1 MIALAGGTGRLGRI
15 LVERLGAGA
24 EPVRVLSREPAR
36 ARAHEAMAKVDVVA
50 ADVRD
55 RDAVDRALAGARIVI
70 SAMSAFGMK
79 GVSPR
84 EVDFEGNVNL
94 IAAAEKLGV
103 EQFVF
108 VSALGA
114 SADSPMELARMKHLA
129 EQRLVESKL
138 AWTILRPSPFIE
150 TFQEVLCAPL
160 LARGKTVVFGR
171 ADNPINFVSAHDV
184 ARFVELAMTDPALRG
199 AIVHVGGV
207 ENLSLVQFVE
217 TFSAA
222 IGVTG
227 PVKHVPRLAMRLL
240 SQLARPFDPTFARM
254 VRAGVLMDTTDMSFD
269 ATALAQRYPQIPLT
283 TVAEAARRDY
293 APRSSAPAKAA
304 GKATAT

>member
-24 EPVRVLSREPAR
+24 EPVRILSRAPAR
-36 ARAHEAMAKVDVVA
+36 ARAHEATAKVEVVA

-94 IAAAEKLGV
+94 IAAAEKHGV
-103 EQFVF
+103 ERFVF

-171 ADNPINFVSAHDV
+171 AENPINFVSAHDV
-184 ARFVELAMTDPALRG
+184 ARFVELAMTEPALRG
-199 AIVHVGGV
+199 AIVEVGGV

-254 VRAGVLMDTTDMSFD
+254 ARAGVLMDTTDMSFD
-269 ATALAQRYPQIPLT
+269 ATALTQRYPQIPLT

-293 APRSSAPAKAA
+293 ASRAPAPAKAA
-304 GKATAT
+304 AT